1 MTKQGEGRYFFF
13 DFSVRNLLLALVA
26 LTALV
31 SCKPGVPGEYIQ
43 PGKMADILY
52 DYQLA
57 QTVFQQ
63 QGGDSLTLLS
73 YYDNIFKK
81 HDVSKAEFDSSLV
94 YYTRHTRQ
102 LYDIYKRVGERFD
115 KELAA
120 QGGTSNAFAQYGDNI
135 ASGDTANIWRGDV
148 CFALTPQQS
157 ANIVTF
163 DAPVDT
169 SFHKGD
175 RVILDFDTQLIYQE
189 GVRNVVAVL
198 KVTLAN
204 DSVVTDVRQLMSSSH
219 YHMQVEDTG
228 NLGIKSVQGF
238 FMLGYNSSEG
248 LSSTLS
254 LAVMFNVKLLKMHV
268 NNAAASAGAEK
279 ADSLKDPSAPSASGP
294 VPDQGAMPSSP
305 LVPKRPVKDLK
316 PVKMV
321 PVTNNNLRQVVTPG
335 GKK

>member
-1 MTKQGEGRYFFF
+1 MKQSEGRYLSLGFK
-13 DFSVRNLLLALVA
+13 VRNLLLLLVA
-26 LTALV
+26 VAALV
-31 SCKPGVPGEYIQ
+31 SCKPGVPGKYIQ

-73 YYDNIFKK
+73 YYDNIFNKY
-81 HDVSKAEFDSSLV
+81 DVSKAEFDSSLV

-115 KELAA
+115 RELAA
-120 QGGTSNAFAQYGDNI
+120 QGGTTNAFAQYGDNI

-157 ANIVTF
+157 SNIVTF

-198 KVTLAN
+198 KVTLSN

-228 NLGIKSVQGF
+228 KLGIKGVQGF

-248 LSSTLS
+248 LSTTLS
-254 LAVMFNVKLLKMHV
+254 LAVMYNVKLLKMHV
-268 NNAAASAGAEK
+268 HDAPNAGGVEA
-279 ADSLKDPSAPSASGP
+279 ADSMKAPLPSGHGP
-294 VPDQGAMPSSP
+294 VPDQGGMPTKP
-305 LVPKRPVKDLK
+305 LAPKHPVKDLR

-321 PVTNNNLRQVVTPG
+321 PVTNDNLKPVADTDR
-335 GKK
+335 KKK